1 MRKQQWM
8 LMVCVSPGIHSSLSA
23 YTYTSCCIPAPL
35 PPAFAA
41 SSFHQLLPVR
51 VPNEA
56 QWECSPASSLQ
67 TCPLSGIPTEFG
79 CLGSLFLVPCG
90 LAAPALMHHSHR
102 RANVCDSHSR
112 IHKKTMN
119 ICVRITDYRT
129 GCCWANVAVSV
140 GTLNVESGTVIH
152 LNKDPQYQIFIM
164 GIIRWTTMF
173 IPSVVAWCSDT
184 ITPRQQAD
192 CKRSPSSTPDLSEGP
207 QSAASWLASSLSESA
222 SPVLSPLSGSVTVKA
237 ALRGRWKYWGL
248 CSFFRCTD
256 GPTLMGLAA
265 SCGRYWKHRDRS
277 DSFGLVCPSFLF

>member
-102 RANVCDSHSR
+102 RANVCDSHSQ

-129 GCCWANVAVSV
+129 GCCWVRKN
-140 GTLNVESGTVIH
+140 T
-152 LNKDPQYQIFIM
+152 
-164 GIIRWTTMF
+164 
-173 IPSVVAWCSDT
+173 
-184 ITPRQQAD
+184 
-192 CKRSPSSTPDLSEGP
+192 KR
-207 QSAASWLASSLSESA
+207 
-222 SPVLSPLSGSVTVKA
+222 
-237 ALRGRWKYWGL
+237 
-248 CSFFRCTD
+248 
-256 GPTLMGLAA
+256 
-265 SCGRYWKHRDRS
+265 
-277 DSFGLVCPSFLF
+277 